1 MKAPLR
7 ILVADDLSQAG
18 IDRLAQAG
26 EVTVRTGLKED
37 ELRDL
42 LPAFHALVVRSS
54 TQVTARVLENATNLA
69 VIGRAGIGVDNIDVR
84 AATEHGIVVM
94 NTPDAGATTTAE
106 HALALMFSVARN
118 IPAADAALKAG
129 RWDKSKFTGVE
140 LRSKVLLVLGLGKI
154 GRVVAERAV
163 GLAMDVVAYDP
174 YVAESATP
182 KGVRLVDLD
191 EGLRLADFV
200 TVHVPLLDSTRNL
213 LDAKRL
219 AQLKPTARLVHAAR
233 GGIVD
238 ETALCDALDAGKLA
252 GAAVDVFTT
261 EPLPAD
267 HRLRA
272 TKNLILT
279 PHLGASTVEA
289 RENVSIDVADQV
301 VTCLQRGIA
310 LNGVNVPAIAP
321 SEARIVA
328 PFLNLAHDLAAF
340 LAQAFDGPLE
350 SVRLTLQGAI
360 PERSSLP
367 LLVAALTGALA
378 RRAHTPVTPVN
389 ARRHAEQL
397 GVRTHV
403 EASSMKRDFMS
414 LVRVEMLIGGERHRV
429 SGTVLGNRHGRM
441 VELDDFLLDA
451 IPEGPLL
458 VTFHGDRPGVLGAVG
473 TILGAADVNISRLQ
487 MGATEVDGGAA
498 IGIWNLDR
506 APAADVLTKVRAV
519 DAVQRACLV
528 L

>member
-1 MKAPLR
+1 MKLL
-7 ILVADDLSQAG
+7 ITGGAG
-18 IDRLAQAG
+18 FVGARLARTLLARGTLAG
-26 EVTVRTGLKED
+26 KKIEQLVLADQFAPPPDLLADPRVSARTGA
-37 ELRDL
+37 L
-42 LPAFHALVVRSS
+42 LAQC
-54 TQVTARVLENATNLA
+54 T
-69 VIGRAGIGVDNIDVR
+69 
-84 AATEHGIVVM
+84 
-94 NTPDAGATTTAE
+94 
-106 HALALMFSVARN
+106 ALAEEGF
-118 IPAADAALKAG
+118 D
-129 RWDKSKFTGVE
+129 GVFHLASAVSGE
-140 LRSKVLLVLGLGKI
+140 CELDFDLGLRSN
-154 GRVVAERAV
+154 
-163 GLAMDVVAYDP
+163 
-174 YVAESATP
+174 
-182 KGVRLVDLD
+182 
-191 EGLRLADFV
+191 
-200 TVHVPLLDSTRNL
+200 LDSTRNL
-213 LDAKRL
+213 LDARRL

-238 ETALCDALDAGKLA
+238 EAALCDALDAGKLA
-252 GAAVDVFTT
+252 GAAVDVFTI

-267 HRLRA
+267 HRLRK

-301 VTCLQRGIA
+301 VLCLQRGIA

-389 ARRHAEQL
+389 ARKHAEQL

-487 MGATEVDGGAA
+487 MGATETVGGAA

-506 APAADVLTKVRAV
+506 APAADVLTKIRAV